1 MRESRLRLIGRGII
15 IGLCALACVVALSLH
30 TERVAT
36 AGYTVN
42 APTDTG
48 VGSGTTGD
56 LRYVITHVNTSAD
69 SANTITITA
78 TGAST
83 LTSALP
89 A

>member
-1 MRESRLRLIGRGII
+1 
-15 IGLCALACVVALSLH
+15 
-30 TERVAT
+30 VAT

-69 SANTITITA
+69 PANTITA

>member
-30 TERVAT
+30 TGRVA

-69 SANTITITA
+69 PANTITITA